1 MGNTRKK
8 LPESDDDLLKECRVD
23 TYRSSGAGGQ
33 HVNTTDSAVRI
44 VHIPS
49 GLTVQC
55 SNHRSQHRNKE
66 ECIKKLRDLYH
77 TKFLVK
83 KKKRIPTKKSRASN
97 QRRLNK
103 KKRRSDVKK
112 MRGSKPDY

>member
-1 MGNTRKK
+1 MSIRKK

-33 HVNTTDSAVRI
+33 HVNTTDSAVRL
-44 VHIPS
+44 VHIES

-55 SNHRSQHRNKE
+55 SNHRSQHMNKD

-77 TKFLVK
+77 KKFLVR
-83 KKKRIPTKKSRASN
+83 KKKRIPTKKTKGS
-97 QRRLNK
+97 QERRIQK
-103 KKRRSDVKK
+103 KKGRSQVKQN
-112 MRGSKPDY
+112 RQKPDF